1 MVAAVTSLPTGYP
14 SSAVDTVSSAGW
26 SSIGRTLAFVY
37 AAGWFTGTWIFT
49 LVSFAIIAPQPPDA
63 ADRVAH
69 YAYERAVYPQL
80 YVAVVCI
87 AVAMLSLIGLGLV
100 LRHSLGRDGA
110 RQQLMAAA
118 FAAAGLFGA
127 IWLFLTIGLLQ
138 AVVNVSPGASTQTLQ
153 TLTDAS
159 ALIESPANWLQRAFL
174 LLAGLGTYWSSR
186 LALEDRSS
194 PRGWPVLGLV
204 LAALYWLG
212 FLSLLARDGA
222 LPVPDAVG
230 GLLILLSGGI
240 AAPIWGIW
248 LAVRLLRAT

>member
-1 MVAAVTSLPTGYP
+1 M
-14 SSAVDTVSSAGW
+14 SAVSTARW
-26 SSIGRTLAFVY
+26 YSIGRLLAVVY
-37 AAGWFTGTWIFT
+37 AAGWFAGTWIFT
-49 LVSFAIIAPQPPDA
+49 LVSFAVISPQPPDA

-87 AVAMLSLIGLGLV
+87 VIAMLCLIGLGLV
-100 LRHSLGRDGA
+100 LRHSFASDGP

-118 FAAAGLFGA
+118 FAAAGMFGSL
-127 IWLFLTIGLLQ
+127 WLFLTLGLLQ
-138 AVVNVSPGASTQTLQ
+138 AVVYVSQGASSQTLQ

-186 LALEDRSS
+186 LALEQGSF
-194 PRGWPVLGLV
+194 PRRWAGLGFV
-204 LAALYWLG
+204 LAGLYWLG
-212 FLSLLARDGA
+212 LLSLLARDGA

-240 AAPIWGIW
+240 VAPIWAAW
-248 LAVRLLRAT
+248 LAMRLPRTI

>member
-1 MVAAVTSLPTGYP
+1 M
-14 SSAVDTVSSAGW
+14 SAMSIARW
-26 SSIGRTLAFVY
+26 YSIGRLLAIVY
-37 AAGWFTGTWIFT
+37 GAGWFAGTWIFT

-87 AVAMLSLIGLGLV
+87 VLAMLCLIGLGLV
-100 LRHSLGRDGA
+100 LRHFFAPDGP

-118 FAAAGLFGA
+118 FAAAGMFGSL
-127 IWLFLTIGLLQ
+127 WLFLTLGLMQ
-138 AVVNVSPGASTQTLQ
+138 AVVYVSQGASSQTLQ

-159 ALIESPANWLQRAFL
+159 ALTESPANWLQRAFL
-174 LLAGLGTYWSSR
+174 LLAGLGTYWSGR
-186 LALEDRSS
+186 LALEQGSF
-194 PRGWPVLGLV
+194 PRDWARLGLV

-240 AAPIWGIW
+240 AAPIWAAW
-248 LAVRLLRAT
+248 LAVRLPRAT

>member
-1 MVAAVTSLPTGYP
+1 MDATRASRWYP
-14 SSAVDTVSSAGW
+14 
-26 SSIGRTLAFVY
+26 IGRALALIY
-37 AAGWFTGTWIFT
+37 AAGWFVGTWIFT
-49 LVSFAIIAPQPPDA
+49 LVSFAIISPQPPDA
-63 ADRVAH
+63 TDRVAH
-69 YAYERAVYPQL
+69 YAYERAVYPQF
-80 YVAVVCI
+80 YAAVVSLTL
-87 AVAMLSLIGLGLV
+87 AMLCLIGIGLV
-100 LRHSLGRDGA
+100 LRHALAPDGPY
-110 RQQLMAAA
+110 QQLMTAA
-118 FAAAGLFGA
+118 FAAAGLFGSL
-127 IWLFLTIGLLQ
+127 WLFLTLGLLQ
-138 AVVNVSPGASTQTLQ
+138 AVVNVSQDASTQTLQ

>member
-1 MVAAVTSLPTGYP
+1 MSNANWY
-14 SSAVDTVSSAGW
+14 
-26 SSIGRTLAFVY
+26 SIGRSLALLF
-37 AAGWFTGTWIFT
+37 AAGWFAGIWIFT
-49 LVSFAIIAPQPPDA
+49 LVSFAIISPRPPDA

-80 YVAVVCI
+80 YAAVICI
-87 AVAMLSLIGLGLV
+87 VIAMLCLIGLGLV
-100 LRHSLGRDGA
+100 LRHSLGPDGA

-118 FAAAGLFGA
+118 FGAAGLFGA
-127 IWLFLTIGLLQ
+127 LWLFLTLGLLQ
-138 AVVNVSPGASTQTLQ
+138 AVVNVSQGASTQTLQ

>member
-1 MVAAVTSLPTGYP
+1 M
-14 SSAVDTVSSAGW
+14 DTVSSAGW

-37 AAGWFTGTWIFT
+37 AAGWFAGTWIFT

-138 AVVNVSPGASTQTLQ
+138 AVVNVFDP
-153 TLTDAS
+153 
-159 ALIESPANWLQRAFL
+159 W
-174 LLAGLGTYWSSR
+174 
-186 LALEDRSS
+186 
-194 PRGWPVLGLV
+194 
-204 LAALYWLG
+204 
-212 FLSLLARDGA
+212 ARDRGEYYSLDWKARAGA
-222 LPVPDAVG
+222 EGDEAF
-230 GLLILLSGGI
+230 
-240 AAPIWGIW
+240 ANNKK
-248 LAVRLLRAT
+248 

>member
-1 MVAAVTSLPTGYP
+1 MDATRASGWYP
-14 SSAVDTVSSAGW
+14 
-26 SSIGRTLAFVY
+26 IGRALAFIY
-37 AAGWFTGTWIFT
+37 AAGWFVGTWIFT
-49 LVSFAIIAPQPPDA
+49 LVSFAIIAPEPPDS

-80 YVAVVCI
+80 YLAVVCI
-87 AVAMLSLIGLGLV
+87 VLAMLCFIGLGLV
-100 LRHSLGRDGA
+100 LRHFFPHDGP

-118 FAAAGLFGA
+118 FAAAGMFGSL
-127 IWLFLTIGLLQ
+127 WLFLTLGLLQ
-138 AVVNVSPGASTQTLQ
+138 AVVYVSQGASSQTLQ

-174 LLAGLGTYWSSR
+174 LLAGLGTFWSSR
-186 LALEDRSS
+186 LALEQGQF
-194 PRGWPVLGLV
+194 PRGWARLGVV

-212 FLSLLARDGA
+212 LLSLLARDGA

-240 AAPIWGIW
+240 VAPIWGAW
-248 LAVRLLRAT
+248 LGLRLPRTV